1 MQKQISDLMKSYT
14 DSITASIKRLGELN
28 LKTCE
33 TLAGKQ
39 TEIFSQYVESATGHM
54 EKVSQQTDFNQV
66 VATQLAFTQ
75 SCCEQMVANLR
86 DYTGLLT
93 ETRDELSA
101 ITEEATTELAEKME
115 QAGDLLK
122 KAA

>member
-1 MQKQISDLMKSYT
+1 MQKQIFDLMKSYN
-14 DSITASIKRLGELN
+14 DSVTASVKRLGELN

-33 TLAGKQ
+33 TLVGKQ
-39 TEIFSQYVESATGHM
+39 AEMFSQCVESATGHM
-54 EKVSQQTDFNQV
+54 EKLSQQTDLNQA
-66 VATQLAFTQ
+66 VAAQLAFAQ
-75 SCCEQMVANLR
+75 NCSEKMVANLR

-93 ETRDELSA
+93 ETHDELSA

-122 KAA
+122 EAA